1 MFEKKKS
8 KKNETPSEPDA
19 LSDVEI
25 GMGMEVK
32 DVITGVTGIVTARS
46 EFFNGCVRY
55 FVEPQIKKDATEPPK
70 ALWFDVQLLVVTK
83 EDTPAR
89 KLYLSQQVETL
100 HIGSLDV
107 KVDPIPGVSRPGGP
121 RPDPQLR
128 EDHPDRRGSA

>member
-1 MFEKKKS
+1 MAEKKKS
-8 KKNETPSEPDA
+8 KKNEIQTLPGVS
-19 LSDVEI
+19 I
-25 GMGMEVK
+25 GMGMEVM
-32 DVITGVTGIVTARS
+32 DIVTGVVGTVTARS

-55 FVEPQIKKDATEPPK
+55 FVEPPMKKGGTEAPK

-100 HIGSLDV
+100 HIDGSGPV
-107 KVDPIPGVSRPGGP
+107 QSRPGGP

-128 EDHPDRRGSA
+128 EDHPDRRESA